1 MHASC
6 GWAKGL
12 ASKSNL
18 NKRDRIIQSAANC
31 FLQKGFAEISLDD
44 IANHGDVVK
53 QTIYNYFD
61 DKESLFNQTV
71 EYLLTNHSIALP
83 EDWYQ
88 LDPEAFLLKV
98 AKLEC
103 QRLVEPG
110 IVDFLRLLV
119 KECRRF
125 PELQILYARSI
136 PTPMIEF
143 LAGYFQHSHHVSER
157 IRKDQRLALAIAW
170 SFRAAVTGYAT
181 MLNLGPLIP
190 YTMPTRSKYLQFLS
204 TTFAAL
210 LKTPPLSLHNDS
222 GSFSQ
227 LLEVANGADD
237 ERSFKDY
244 LAVVK
249 SQKQGEKKLEIL
261 FGAMRSFS
269 EHGFAEASMDQVA
282 SMSSGSKQTIYK
294 HFGSKRLLFTR
305 LFEHVMERLETVGF
319 PDLEKAQSNYLA
331 LYCATLINCASRQ
344 WLREYF
350 RLIFGESQSFA
361 KESGRLL
368 VFLMDHGRTQL
379 ISFMKRYAKGGSDIL
394 CKSVAVRCILG
405 NFILLRQVYVLG
417 EVPFI
422 NEDSLIKV
430 LNGILDI

>member
-1 MHASC
+1 LHAICDRS
-6 GWAKGL
+6 KGL
-12 ASKSNL
+12 TSDSNL
-18 NKRDRIIQSAANC
+18 NKKDRIIQSAANC
-31 FLQKGFAEISLDD
+31 FLQKGFAEVSLDD

-71 EYLLTNHSIALP
+71 EHLLTNHSVALP
-83 EDWYQ
+83 EDWYR

-103 QRLVEPG
+103 QRLIEPG
-110 IVDFLRLLV
+110 VIDFLRLLV

-125 PELQILYARSI
+125 PELQVLYARSI

-143 LAGYFQHSHHVSER
+143 LAGYFQQSTYVSER
-157 IRKDQRLALAIAW
+157 IGKDQKLAFAIAW
-170 SFRAAVTGYAT
+170 SFRAAVTGFAT
-181 MLNLGPLIP
+181 MLNLGPLVP
-190 YTMPTRSKYLQFLS
+190 YAMPTKSKYLQLLS
-204 TTFAAL
+204 STFGAL
-210 LKTPPLSLHNDS
+210 LKAPPASLYDDS
-222 GSFSQ
+222 NAFGK

-237 ERSFKDY
+237 EKSFKDY
-244 LAVVK
+244 LGVVR

-269 EHGFAEASMDQVA
+269 EHGFTEASMDEVA

-294 HFGSKRLLFTR
+294 HFGSKRLLFAR
-305 LFEHVMERLETVGF
+305 LFECVMEQLETVSF
-319 PDLEKAQSNYLA
+319 PDIEKPQSNYLA
-331 LYCATLINCASRQ
+331 LYSATLINAASRQ
-344 WLREYF
+344 WIKEYF

-379 ISFMKRYAKGGSDIL
+379 FSFMKKHGKGGSDVL
-394 CKSVAVRCILG
+394 CKSVALRCILG

-422 NEDSLIKV
+422 DEGRLIKI
-430 LNGILDI
+430 LNGILDS